1 MSSQIEKLHILNL
14 FAKRLRD
21 CRITLKTYL
30 FDFQKSKDKDFETD
44 FPALSDD
51 IELFSRVVKELLAV
65 GIENLSLIPEV
76 SEISELVKISR
87 FQITDFYIEINYK
100 KFSIYAAKNKYEK
113 VMYYIYRINQ
123 KSNSENITLEAAFEQ
138 MRNKEYSNYS
148 EVKSF
153 ADTLSVKIDKL
164 SNLIITLHKVM
175 KELSTLQVQIYTLK
189 SVIISNSNPVPIG
202 YQFLDQTYNYILFQK
217 DGYIFHQPTRF
228 STKYLSDVLGLS
240 ELSKEYKPEYKPN
253 EQEQKISLSEAFTL
267 FSESKD
273 FIINEFFK
281 VKYGIEINRL
291 ISYEILNNWIYDDE
305 KVNEITHSDIF
316 LPDSD
321 DNSSVFI

>member
-1 MSSQIEKLHILNL
+1 MTSQIEKLHTLNL
-14 FAKRLRD
+14 FAKNLRD
-21 CRITLKTYL
+21 SRITMKTYL
-30 FDFQKSKDKDFETD
+30 FDFQKSKDKDFEAD
-44 FPALSDD
+44 FPTLS
-51 IELFSRVVKELLAV
+51 V
-65 GIENLSLIPEV
+65 GIENFIGTIKDLTRINSALIP
-76 SEISELVKISR
+76 SGLDFIDLIKISKS
-87 FQITDFYIEINYK
+87 QLCDFYIEINGRK
-100 KFSIYAAKNKYEK
+100 VSIFAAKNKYEK
-113 VMYYIYRINQ
+113 VMYYIYRITQ

-202 YQFLDQTYNYILFQK
+202 YQFLDQTYNYILFQI

-240 ELSKEYKPEYKPN
+240 ELSKEYKAN

-273 FIINEFFK
+273 FIMNEFFK

>member
-100 KFSIYAAKNKYEK
+100 KLSIYAAKNKYEK
-113 VMYYIYRINQ
+113 VMYYIYRIKQ
-123 KSNSENITLEAAFEQ
+123 KSSSENISLEAAFEK
-138 MRNKEYSNYS
+138 MRNNEYSNYS
-148 EVKSF
+148 ELQSY
-153 ADTLSVKIDKL
+153 ADTLGIKIDKL
-164 SNLIITLHKVM
+164 SNLIIVLHKVM
-175 KELSTLQVQIYTLK
+175 KVLSTLQVQIYTLK

-240 ELSKEYKPEYKPN
+240 ELSKEYKAN

-273 FIINEFFK
+273 FIMNEFFK

-316 LPDSD
+316 LSDSD

>member
-1 MSSQIEKLHILNL
+1 MTSQIEKLHTLNL
-14 FAKRLRD
+14 FAKNLRD
-21 CRITLKTYL
+21 SRITMKTYL
-30 FDFQKSKDKDFETD
+30 FDFQKSKDKDFEAD
-44 FPALSDD
+44 FPTLS
-51 IELFSRVVKELLAV
+51 V
-65 GIENLSLIPEV
+65 GIENFIGTIKDLTSINSALIP
-76 SEISELVKISR
+76 SGLDFIDLIKISKS
-87 FQITDFYIEINYK
+87 QLCDFYIEINGRK
-100 KFSIYAAKNKYEK
+100 VSIFAAKNKYEK
-113 VMYYIYRINQ
+113 VMYYIYRITQ

-202 YQFLDQTYNYILFQK
+202 YQFLDQTYNYILFQI

-240 ELSKEYKPEYKPN
+240 ELSKEYKAN

-273 FIINEFFK
+273 FIMNEFFK

-291 ISYEILNNWIYDDE
+291 ISYEILKNWIYDDE

>member
-87 FQITDFYIEINYK
+87 FQITDFYIEINCK
-100 KFSIYAAKNKYEK
+100 KLSIYAAKNKYEK

-202 YQFLDQTYNYILFQK
+202 YQFLDQTYNYILFQI

-240 ELSKEYKPEYKPN
+240 ELSKEYKAN

-273 FIINEFFK
+273 FIMNEFFK

-321 DNSSVFI
+321 DNSSLFI

>member
-30 FDFQKSKDKDFETD
+30 FDFQKSKDKNFETD

-87 FQITDFYIEINYK
+87 FQITDFYIEINCK
-100 KFSIYAAKNKYEK
+100 KLSIYAAKNKYEK

-202 YQFLDQTYNYILFQK
+202 YQFLDQTYNYILFQI

-240 ELSKEYKPEYKPN
+240 ELSKEYKAN

-273 FIINEFFK
+273 FIMNEFFK

-316 LPDSD
+316 LPNSD

>member
-87 FQITDFYIEINYK
+87 FQITDFYIEINCK
-100 KFSIYAAKNKYEK
+100 KLSIYAAKNKYEK

-202 YQFLDQTYNYILFQK
+202 YQFLDQTYNYILFQI
-217 DGYIFHQPTRF
+217 DDYIFHQPTRF

-240 ELSKEYKPEYKPN
+240 ELSKEYKPN

>member
-87 FQITDFYIEINYK
+87 FQITDFYIEINCK
-100 KFSIYAAKNKYEK
+100 KLSIYAAKNKYEK

-202 YQFLDQTYNYILFQK
+202 YQFLDQTYNYILFQI

-240 ELSKEYKPEYKPN
+240 ELSKEYKAN

-273 FIINEFFK
+273 FIMNEFFK

>member
-87 FQITDFYIEINYK
+87 FQITDFYIEINCK
-100 KFSIYAAKNKYEK
+100 KLSIYAAKNKYEK

-148 EVKSF
+148 EVKFF

-164 SNLIITLHKVM
+164 SNLIITLHKVI

-202 YQFLDQTYNYILFQK
+202 YQFLDQTYNYILFQI

-240 ELSKEYKPEYKPN
+240 ELSKEYKAN

-273 FIINEFFK
+273 FIMNEFFK

>member
-1 MSSQIEKLHILNL
+1 MTSQIEKLHTLNL
-14 FAKRLRD
+14 FAKSLRD
-21 CRITLKTYL
+21 SRITMKTYL

-44 FPALSDD
+44 FPTLS
-51 IELFSRVVKELLAV
+51 V
-65 GIENLSLIPEV
+65 GIENFIGTIKDLTSINSALIP
-76 SEISELVKISR
+76 SGLDFIDLIKISKS
-87 FQITDFYIEINYK
+87 QLCDFYIEINGRK
-100 KFSIYAAKNKYEK
+100 VSIFAAKNKYEK
-113 VMYYIYRINQ
+113 VMYYIYRITQ
-123 KSNSENITLEAAFEQ
+123 KGNSESITLEAAFEQ

-189 SVIISNSNPVPIG
+189 SVIISNCNPVPIG
-202 YQFLDQTYNYILFQK
+202 YQFLDQTYNYILFQI

-240 ELSKEYKPEYKPN
+240 ELSKEYKAN

-273 FIINEFFK
+273 FIMNEFFK

>member
-1 MSSQIEKLHILNL
+1 MTSQIEKLHTLNL
-14 FAKRLRD
+14 FAKSLRD
-21 CRITLKTYL
+21 SRITMKTYL

-87 FQITDFYIEINYK
+87 FQITDFYIEINCK
-100 KFSIYAAKNKYEK
+100 KLSIYAAKNKYEK

-202 YQFLDQTYNYILFQK
+202 YQFLDQTYNYILFQI

-240 ELSKEYKPEYKPN
+240 ELSKEYKAN

-273 FIINEFFK
+273 FIMNEFFK

-316 LPDSD
+316 LPNSD

>member
-87 FQITDFYIEINYK
+87 FQITDFYIEINCK
-100 KFSIYAAKNKYEK
+100 ELSIYAAKNKYEK
-113 VMYYIYRINQ
+113 VMYYIYRITQ

-202 YQFLDQTYNYILFQK
+202 YQFLDQTYNYILFQI

-228 STKYLSDVLGLS
+228 SAKYLSDVLGLS
-240 ELSKEYKPEYKPN
+240 ELSKEYKPN

>member
-87 FQITDFYIEINYK
+87 FQITDFYIEINCK
-100 KFSIYAAKNKYEK
+100 KLSIYAAKNKYEK

-175 KELSTLQVQIYTLK
+175 KELSTLQVQIYTFK

-202 YQFLDQTYNYILFQK
+202 YQFLDQTYNYILFQI

-240 ELSKEYKPEYKPN
+240 ELSKEYKAN

-273 FIINEFFK
+273 FIMNEFFK

-316 LPDSD
+316 LSDSD

>member
-1 MSSQIEKLHILNL
+1 MTSQIEKLHTLNL
-14 FAKRLRD
+14 FAKSLRD
-21 CRITLKTYL
+21 SRITMKTYL
-30 FDFQKSKDKDFETD
+30 FDFQKSKDKDFEAY
-44 FPALSDD
+44 FPTLS
-51 IELFSRVVKELLAV
+51 V
-65 GIENLSLIPEV
+65 GIENFIGTIKDLTSINSALIP
-76 SEISELVKISR
+76 SGLDFIDLIKISKS
-87 FQITDFYIEINYK
+87 QLCDFYIEINGRK
-100 KFSIYAAKNKYEK
+100 VSIFAAKNKYEN
-113 VMYYIYRINQ
+113 VMYYIYRITQ
-123 KSNSENITLEAAFEQ
+123 KSNSESITLEAAFEQ

-153 ADTLSVKIDKL
+153 ADTLSVKTDKL

-189 SVIISNSNPVPIG
+189 SVIISNCNPVPIG
-202 YQFLDQTYNYILFQK
+202 YQFLDQTYNYILFQI

-240 ELSKEYKPEYKPN
+240 ELSKEYKAN

-273 FIINEFFK
+273 FIMNEFFK

>member
-87 FQITDFYIEINYK
+87 FQITDFYIEINCK
-100 KFSIYAAKNKYEK
+100 KLSIYAAKNKYEK

-189 SVIISNSNPVPIG
+189 SVIISNSNPVPTG
-202 YQFLDQTYNYILFQK
+202 YQFLDQTYNYILFQI

-240 ELSKEYKPEYKPN
+240 ELSKEYKAN

-273 FIINEFFK
+273 FIMNEFFK

-316 LPDSD
+316 LPNSD

>member
-87 FQITDFYIEINYK
+87 FQITDFYIEINCK
-100 KFSIYAAKNKYEK
+100 KLSIYAAKNKYEK

-202 YQFLDQTYNYILFQK
+202 YQFLDQTYNYILFQI

-240 ELSKEYKPEYKPN
+240 ELSKEYKAN
-253 EQEQKISLSEAFTL
+253 EQEQKISLSEAFTP

-273 FIINEFFK
+273 FIMNEFFK

-316 LPDSD
+316 LPNSD

>member
-87 FQITDFYIEINYK
+87 FQITDFYIEINCK
-100 KFSIYAAKNKYEK
+100 KLSIYAAKNKYEK

-202 YQFLDQTYNYILFQK
+202 YQFLDQTYNYILFQI

-240 ELSKEYKPEYKPN
+240 ELSKEYKAN

-273 FIINEFFK
+273 FIMNEFFK

-291 ISYEILNNWIYDDE
+291 ISYEILNNLIYDDE

-316 LPDSD
+316 LPNSD

>member
-1 MSSQIEKLHILNL
+1 MTSQIERLHTLNL
-14 FAKRLRD
+14 FAKSLRD
-21 CRITLKTYL
+21 SRITMKTYL

-44 FPALSDD
+44 FPTLS
-51 IELFSRVVKELLAV
+51 V
-65 GIENLSLIPEV
+65 GIENFIGTINNLTSINSALIP
-76 SEISELVKISR
+76 SGLDFIDLIKISKS
-87 FQITDFYIEINYK
+87 QLCDFYIEINGRK
-100 KFSIYAAKNKYEK
+100 VSIFAAKNKYEK
-113 VMYYIYRINQ
+113 VMYYIYRITQ
-123 KSNSENITLEAAFEQ
+123 KSNSESITLEAAFEQ

-153 ADTLSVKIDKL
+153 ADTISVKTDKL

-189 SVIISNSNPVPIG
+189 SVIISNCNPVPIG
-202 YQFLDQTYNYILFQK
+202 YQFLDQTYNYILFQI

-240 ELSKEYKPEYKPN
+240 ELSKEYKAN

>member
-1 MSSQIEKLHILNL
+1 MTSQIEKLHTLNL
-14 FAKRLRD
+14 FAKSLRD
-21 CRITLKTYL
+21 SRITMKTYL
-30 FDFQKSKDKDFETD
+30 FDFQKSKDKDFEAD
-44 FPALSDD
+44 FPTLS
-51 IELFSRVVKELLAV
+51 V
-65 GIENLSLIPEV
+65 GIENFIGTIKDLTSINSALIP
-76 SEISELVKISR
+76 SGLDFIDLIKISKS
-87 FQITDFYIEINYK
+87 QLCDFYIEINGRK
-100 KFSIYAAKNKYEK
+100 VSIFAAKNKYEK
-113 VMYYIYRINQ
+113 VMYYIYRITQ
-123 KSNSENITLEAAFEQ
+123 KSNSESITLEAAFEQ

-153 ADTLSVKIDKL
+153 ADTLSVKTDKL

-189 SVIISNSNPVPIG
+189 SVIISNCNPVPIG

-240 ELSKEYKPEYKPN
+240 ELSKEYKAN

>member
-1 MSSQIEKLHILNL
+1 MTSQIEKLHTLNL
-14 FAKRLRD
+14 FAKSLRD
-21 CRITLKTYL
+21 SRITMKTYL

-44 FPALSDD
+44 FPTLS
-51 IELFSRVVKELLAV
+51 V
-65 GIENLSLIPEV
+65 GIENFIGTINNLTSINSALIP
-76 SEISELVKISR
+76 SGLDFIDLIKISKSLLC
-87 FQITDFYIEINYK
+87 DFYIEINGRK
-100 KFSIYAAKNKYEK
+100 VSIFSAKNKYEK
-113 VMYYIYRINQ
+113 VMYYIYRITQ

-202 YQFLDQTYNYILFQK
+202 YQFLDQTYNYILFQI

-228 STKYLSDVLGLS
+228 NTKYLSDVLGLS

-316 LPDSD
+316 LSDSD

>member
-1 MSSQIEKLHILNL
+1 MTSQIEKLHTLNL
-14 FAKRLRD
+14 FAKSLRD
-21 CRITLKTYL
+21 SRITMKTYL
-30 FDFQKSKDKDFETD
+30 FDFQKSKDKDFEAD
-44 FPALSDD
+44 FPTLS
-51 IELFSRVVKELLAV
+51 V
-65 GIENLSLIPEV
+65 GIENFIGTIKDLTSINSALIP
-76 SEISELVKISR
+76 SGLDFIDLIKISKS
-87 FQITDFYIEINYK
+87 QLCDFYIEINGRK
-100 KFSIYAAKNKYEK
+100 VSIFAAKNKYEK
-113 VMYYIYRINQ
+113 VMYYIYRITQ
-123 KSNSENITLEAAFEQ
+123 KSNSESITLEAAFEQ

-153 ADTLSVKIDKL
+153 ADTLSVKTDKL
-164 SNLIITLHKVM
+164 SNFIITLHKVM

-202 YQFLDQTYNYILFQK
+202 YQFLDQTYNYILFQI

-240 ELSKEYKPEYKPN
+240 ELSKEYKPN

-273 FIINEFFK
+273 FIVNEFFK

-321 DNSSVFI
+321 DNLSVFI

>member
-1 MSSQIEKLHILNL
+1 MTSQIEKLHTLNL
-14 FAKRLRD
+14 FAKSLRD
-21 CRITLKTYL
+21 SRITMKTYL

-44 FPALSDD
+44 FPTLS
-51 IELFSRVVKELLAV
+51 V
-65 GIENLSLIPEV
+65 GIENFIGTVNDLTSINSALIP
-76 SEISELVKISR
+76 SGFDFIDLIKISKSLLC
-87 FQITDFYIEINYK
+87 DFYIEINGRK
-100 KFSIYAAKNKYEK
+100 ISIFAAKNKYEK
-113 VMYYIYRINQ
+113 VMYYIYRITQ
-123 KSNSENITLEAAFEQ
+123 KSNSESITLESAFEQ
-138 MRNKEYSNYS
+138 MCNSEYSNYS

-202 YQFLDQTYNYILFQK
+202 YQFLDQTYNYILFQI

-228 STKYLSDVLGLS
+228 SGKYLSDVLELS
-240 ELSKEYKPEYKPN
+240 ELSKEYKPN

-273 FIINEFFK
+273 FIMNEFFK

-291 ISYEILNNWIYDDE
+291 IGCEILNNWIYDD
-305 KVNEITHSDIF
+305 KAVNGITHSDIF
-316 LPDSD
+316 LSDSD

>member
-1 MSSQIEKLHILNL
+1 MTSQIEKLHTLNL
-14 FAKRLRD
+14 FAKNLRD
-21 CRITLKTYL
+21 SRITMKTYL
-30 FDFQKSKDKDFETD
+30 FDFQKSKDKDFEAD
-44 FPALSDD
+44 FPTLS
-51 IELFSRVVKELLAV
+51 V
-65 GIENLSLIPEV
+65 GIENFIGTIKDLTSINSALIP
-76 SEISELVKISR
+76 SGLDFIDLIKISKS
-87 FQITDFYIEINYK
+87 QLCDFYIEINGRK
-100 KFSIYAAKNKYEK
+100 VSIFAAKNKYEK
-113 VMYYIYRINQ
+113 VMYYIYRITQ

-189 SVIISNSNPVPIG
+189 SVIISNCNPVPIG
-202 YQFLDQTYNYILFQK
+202 YQFLDQTYNYILFQI

-240 ELSKEYKPEYKPN
+240 ELSKEYKAN

-273 FIINEFFK
+273 FIMNEFFK

>member
-87 FQITDFYIEINYK
+87 FQITDFYIEINCK
-100 KFSIYAAKNKYEK
+100 KLSIYAAKNKYEK

-202 YQFLDQTYNYILFQK
+202 YQFLDQTYNYILFQI

-240 ELSKEYKPEYKPN
+240 ELSKEYKAN

-273 FIINEFFK
+273 FIMNEFFK

-316 LPDSD
+316 LPNSD

>member
-1 MSSQIEKLHILNL
+1 MTSQIEKLHTLNL
-14 FAKRLRD
+14 FAKSLRD
-21 CRITLKTYL
+21 SRITMKTYL
-30 FDFQKSKDKDFETD
+30 FDFQKSKDKDFEAD
-44 FPALSDD
+44 FPTLS
-51 IELFSRVVKELLAV
+51 V
-65 GIENLSLIPEV
+65 GIENFIGTIKDLTSINSALIP
-76 SEISELVKISR
+76 SGLDFIDLIKISKS
-87 FQITDFYIEINYK
+87 QLCDFYIEINGRK
-100 KFSIYAAKNKYEK
+100 VSIFAAKNKYEK
-113 VMYYIYRINQ
+113 VMYYIYRITQ
-123 KSNSENITLEAAFEQ
+123 KSNSESITLEATFEQ

-153 ADTLSVKIDKL
+153 ADTLSVKTDKL

-202 YQFLDQTYNYILFQK
+202 YQFLDQTYNYILFQI

-240 ELSKEYKPEYKPN
+240 ELSKEYKPN

-273 FIINEFFK
+273 FIMNEFFK

>member
-1 MSSQIEKLHILNL
+1 
-14 FAKRLRD
+14 
-21 CRITLKTYL
+21 
-30 FDFQKSKDKDFETD
+30 
-44 FPALSDD
+44 
-51 IELFSRVVKELLAV
+51 
-65 GIENLSLIPEV
+65 
-76 SEISELVKISR
+76 
-87 FQITDFYIEINYK
+87 
-100 KFSIYAAKNKYEK
+100 
-113 VMYYIYRINQ
+113 MYYIYRINQ

-202 YQFLDQTYNYILFQK
+202 YQFLDQTYNYILFQI

-240 ELSKEYKPEYKPN
+240 ELSKEYKAN

-273 FIINEFFK
+273 FIMNEFFK

-316 LPDSD
+316 LPNSD

>member
-87 FQITDFYIEINYK
+87 FQITDFYIEINCK
-100 KFSIYAAKNKYEK
+100 KLSIYAAKNKYEK

-202 YQFLDQTYNYILFQK
+202 YQFLDQTYNYILFQI
-217 DGYIFHQPTRF
+217 DGYIFHQPKRF

-240 ELSKEYKPEYKPN
+240 ELSKEYKAN

-273 FIINEFFK
+273 FIMNEFFK

-316 LPDSD
+316 LPNSD

>member
-1 MSSQIEKLHILNL
+1 MSSQIEILHILNL

-87 FQITDFYIEINYK
+87 FQITDFYIEINCK
-100 KFSIYAAKNKYEK
+100 KLSIYAAKNKYEK

-202 YQFLDQTYNYILFQK
+202 YQFLDQTYNYILFQI

-240 ELSKEYKPEYKPN
+240 ELSKEYKAN

-273 FIINEFFK
+273 FIMNEFFK

-291 ISYEILNNWIYDDE
+291 ISYEILYNWIYDDE

-316 LPDSD
+316 LPNSD

>member
-100 KFSIYAAKNKYEK
+100 KLSIYVAKNKYEK
-113 VMYYIYRINQ
+113 VMYYIYRIKQ
-123 KSNSENITLEAAFEQ
+123 KSSSENISLEAAFEK
-138 MRNKEYSNYS
+138 MRNNEYSNYS
-148 EVKSF
+148 ELQSY
-153 ADTLSVKIDKL
+153 ADTLGIKIDKL
-164 SNLIITLHKVM
+164 SNLIIVLHKVM
-175 KELSTLQVQIYTLK
+175 KVLSTLQVQIYTLK
-189 SVIISNSNPVPIG
+189 SIIISNSTPIPIG
-202 YQFLDQTYNYILFQK
+202 YQYLDQTYNYILFRVDK
-217 DGYIFHQPTRF
+217 YIFHQPTRF
-228 STKYLSDVLGLS
+228 SKDYLSDVLDLP
-240 ELSKEYKPEYKPN
+240 ELDIEYIASTDVEPKL
-253 EQEQKISLSEAFTL
+253 SLSEAFTL
-267 FSESKD
+267 FLDSSNVV
-273 FIINEFFK
+273 NENFK
-281 VKYGIEINRL
+281 IKYGLEIGRL
-291 ISYEILNNWIYDDE
+291 ANYSILDDWIYDE
-305 KVNEITHSDIF
+305 SNETGIYDSVF
-316 LPDSD
+316 LPNIDSS
-321 DNSSVFI
+321 NEAAFV

>member
-1 MSSQIEKLHILNL
+1 MSSQIEKLHTLNL
-14 FAKRLRD
+14 FAKSLRD
-21 CRITLKTYL
+21 SRITMKIYL

-44 FPALSDD
+44 FPTLS
-51 IELFSRVVKELLAV
+51 V
-65 GIENLSLIPEV
+65 GIENFIGTINDLTSINSALIP
-76 SEISELVKISR
+76 SGFDFIDLIKISKSLLC
-87 FQITDFYIEINYK
+87 DFYIEINGRK
-100 KFSIYAAKNKYEK
+100 VSIFSAKNKYEK
-113 VMYYIYRINQ
+113 VMYYIYRIAQ

-202 YQFLDQTYNYILFQK
+202 YQFLDQTYNYILFQI

-240 ELSKEYKPEYKPN
+240 ELSKEYKPN

-267 FSESKD
+267 FPESKD

-281 VKYGIEINRL
+281 VKYGIENNRL

>member
-44 FPALSDD
+44 FPTLS
-51 IELFSRVVKELLAV
+51 V
-65 GIENLSLIPEV
+65 GIENFIGTIKDLTSINSALIP
-76 SEISELVKISR
+76 SGLDFIDLIKISKS
-87 FQITDFYIEINYK
+87 QLCDFYIEINGRK
-100 KFSIYAAKNKYEK
+100 VSIFAAKNKYEK
-113 VMYYIYRINQ
+113 VMYYIYRITQ

-202 YQFLDQTYNYILFQK
+202 YQFLDQTYNYILFQI

-240 ELSKEYKPEYKPN
+240 ELSKEYKAN

-273 FIINEFFK
+273 FIMNEFFK

>member
-1 MSSQIEKLHILNL
+1 MTSQIEKLHTLNL
-14 FAKRLRD
+14 FAKSLRD
-21 CRITLKTYL
+21 SRITMKTYL

-44 FPALSDD
+44 FPTLS
-51 IELFSRVVKELLAV
+51 V
-65 GIENLSLIPEV
+65 GIENFIGTINNLTSINSALIP
-76 SEISELVKISR
+76 SGLDFIDLIKISKSLLC
-87 FQITDFYIEINYK
+87 DFYIEINGRK
-100 KFSIYAAKNKYEK
+100 VSIFFAKNKYEK
-113 VMYYIYRINQ
+113 VMYYIYRITQ

-202 YQFLDQTYNYILFQK
+202 YQFLDQTYNYILFQI

-228 STKYLSDVLGLS
+228 STKHLSDVLGLS
-240 ELSKEYKPEYKPN
+240 ELSKEYKPN

-267 FSESKD
+267 FPESKD

>member
-87 FQITDFYIEINYK
+87 FQITDFYIEINCK
-100 KFSIYAAKNKYEK
+100 ELSIYAAKNKYEK
-113 VMYYIYRINQ
+113 VMYYIYRITQ

-189 SVIISNSNPVPIG
+189 SVIISNCNPVPIG
-202 YQFLDQTYNYILFQK
+202 YQFLDQTYNYILFQI

-240 ELSKEYKPEYKPN
+240 ELSKEYKAN

-273 FIINEFFK
+273 FIMNEFFK

>member
-14 FAKRLRD
+14 FAKRLRI

-87 FQITDFYIEINYK
+87 FQITDFYIEINCK
-100 KFSIYAAKNKYEK
+100 ELSIYAAKNKYEK
-113 VMYYIYRINQ
+113 VMYYIYRITQ

-202 YQFLDQTYNYILFQK
+202 YQFLDQTYNYILFQI

-240 ELSKEYKPEYKPN
+240 ELSKEYKAN

-273 FIINEFFK
+273 FIMNEFFK

>member
-87 FQITDFYIEINYK
+87 FQITDFYIEINCK
-100 KFSIYAAKNKYEK
+100 ELSIYAAKNKYEK
-113 VMYYIYRINQ
+113 AMYYIYRITQ

-202 YQFLDQTYNYILFQK
+202 YQFLDQTYNYILFQI